1 MGKVFEENAKIFS
14 DFITSHYKDL
24 DPNETELLELL
35 EKLAKEYK
43 CDTIAEKLH
52 KIRLSRKNKTPKK

>member
-14 DFITSHYKDL
+14 DFIRSHYEDL
-24 DPNETELLELL
+24 DPNETELLEFL

-52 KIRLSRKNKTPKK
+52 KLRLSRKNKTLKK